1 MYFDTTH
8 PSPNFSSVP
17 ETPSQIQG
25 LLLVSLLLFLDNL
38 LSAVGVICL
47 HTGVVLTPGAWTTCM
62 RLSPGEKISLPPSAS
77 VTT

>member
-17 ETPSQIQG
+17 ETPSQIHV
-25 LLLVSLLLFLDNL
+25 LLLLLFLYNL
-38 LSAVGVICL
+38 LSAVGVTCL
-47 HTGVVLTPGAWTTCM
+47 HTGVVLTPGAWTTCI
-62 RLSPGEKISLPPSAS
+62 RLSPGENITLPPSAT